1 MKGNVDFL
9 RIFVQ
14 IFEFF
19 VVSMDT
25 LNFYL

>member
-19 VVSMDT
+19 VVNMDT